1 MLNSPKGGDGSRRTA
16 VRLKLSL
23 ISIVFC
29 RFATMSFAVFKSLH
43 LIFMVSWFAGLFYI
57 VRLFIYH
64 TEAQSKPEQEKGIL
78 SKQFT
83 IMEKKLWWIIT
94 TPAMILTI
102 IFGVAM
108 LILQPFYLK
117 MGWMQIK
124 LSFVLLLLVYHFVCQ
139 RILFQLKNNTFKW
152 RSNGLRIW
160 NEVATLALVAIIFL
174 VVMRDSMN
182 WIKGTVGF
190 FAVAVALMIG
200 IKIYKRIRKRSL

>member
-1 MLNSPKGGDGSRRTA
+1 
-16 VRLKLSL
+16 
-23 ISIVFC
+23 
-29 RFATMSFAVFKSLH
+29 
-43 LIFMVSWFAGLFYI
+43 MVSWFAGLFYI

-64 TEAQSKPEQEKGIL
+64 TEAQLKPEKEKEIL

-102 IFGVAM
+102 AFGVTM

-117 MGWMQIK
+117 MEWMQIK

-139 RILFQLKNNTFKW
+139 RILFQFKNDTFKW
-152 RSNGLRIW
+152 TSNGLRVW

-174 VVMRDSMN
+174 AIMQDSMN

-190 FAVAVALMIG
+190 FAVAIALMIG
-200 IKIYKRIRKRSL
+200 IKIYKRIRKRNL

>member
-1 MLNSPKGGDGSRRTA
+1 
-16 VRLKLSL
+16 
-23 ISIVFC
+23 
-29 RFATMSFAVFKSLH
+29 MSFAVFKSLH